1 MPENKLKA
9 VLVPQ
14 LVELSDRNR
23 DELTFIELCGGA
35 AGQCFC
41 AEDSFD
47 ANKKRLMGCIKRG
60 HTSVLEHTAI
70 TIKVRTD
77 RGTSHALVRH
87 RHCAFT
93 QESTIYTKYS
103 RFEELQFI
111 AMPTYDCYKQG
122 YSLPEDYNSGLLEY
136 CQKATEEYSRLLNA
150 GLPAGIARDV
160 LPNCTAT
167 TLYITTNFRELQ
179 SILNIRRQPSDSVRM
194 HQLIAM
200 LTAELKNK
208 YPLLTG
214 AILGEW

>member
-1 MPENKLKA
+1 MESKLKA

-14 LVELSDRNR
+14 LVELSDKNR
-23 DELTFIELCGGA
+23 DERTLIDLCGGA

-41 AEDSFD
+41 AEDSFN
-47 ANKKRLMGCIKRG
+47 ANRDRLMSCIKRG
-60 HTSVLEHTAI
+60 HTSVLEHASVTV
-70 TIKVRTD
+70 KVRTD

-111 AMPTYDCYKQG
+111 EMPGYDPYKKS
-122 YSLPEDYNSGLLEY
+122 YTLPADYNSNLLAY
-136 CQKATEEYSRLLNA
+136 CQKAADEYSRLLDS

-194 HQLIAM
+194 HQIIAM
-200 LTAELKNK
+200 LISTLLDT
-208 YPLLTG
+208 YPLLTS
-214 AILGEW
+214 AILGEE